1 MKSVI
6 YMSDLS
12 HSRALKKYNV
22 QRSKSDTAL
31 CLPLMSTKF

>member
-12 HSRALKKYNV
+12 HIRALKKYNV
-22 QRSKSDTAL
+22 QGSKSDTTL
-31 CLPLMSTKF
+31 SLPVISTEL